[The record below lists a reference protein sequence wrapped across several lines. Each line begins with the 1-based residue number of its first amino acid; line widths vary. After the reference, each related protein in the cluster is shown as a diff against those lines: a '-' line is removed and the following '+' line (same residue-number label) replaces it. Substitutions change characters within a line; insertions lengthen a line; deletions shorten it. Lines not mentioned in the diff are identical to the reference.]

1 MGDLGIIELT
11 IIGFVIFAKF
21 ALIIGVALW
30 SKANGEKKKKMF
42 LAQEERRKILQ
53 NRNPEI

>member
-1 MGDLGIIELT
+1 MGDLGIIELA
-11 IIGFVIFAKF
+11 IIALVIFVKF
-21 ALIIGVALW
+21 AIIIGVALW
-30 SKANGEKKKKMF
+30 SKADGEKKKKMF